1 MKYLLSSFLCFLLI
15 GCNQAPDEESSAK
28 VSSISQAVPTTLKH
42 FITRDGHQ
50 LKNGDEAFRFAGFN
64 APELHRIEDDQ
75 KGVCKG
81 DTRGWGQYFKWPTAD
96 EQESWIKAL
105 TLSGHKAT
113 RIYVLSVED
122 VNDTKCDRET
132 HILKPLTPNAMPRL
146 NEKAMVVFDQ
156 MIALSE
162 ANDLRLIIPFIDH
175 WEWWGGRKQLAAFY
189 NETEDD
195 FYLTESKTYQ
205 AYLAIIEQVISRKN
219 TITGRYYYE
228 EKAIMAWET
237 GNELKASTPAFIKKT
252 AAHISALAPNQL
264 IVDGTYL
271 KIIPYSLED
280 ENIDIINNH
289 FYTVNNNNKPETVIN
304 NLKTI
309 DGKKVYLVG
318 EFGLKPVAGLE
329 EILKTATQYQHNG
342 AQAAGVFI
350 WGYRGHRHNGGF
362 YWHKEGNG
370 PYFSYHLPGFRENDF
385 NEEQA
390 VVKIIREAQAE
401 IAGLSSVPK
410 LPIPQAPKLRSISNT
425 GSIKWMGS
433 PTGRTY
439 RIERKI
445 NTKPWQVIA
454 DDVSDGKN
462 QFNDD
467 DTLFSDNL
475 NFTIGTML
483 TYRIIALNESGESP
497 ASNEIKITISDKHKS
512 FITVKN
518 GQFIKKGQPYYF
530 VGTNYWYGPL
540 LGADDNQHQRLANE
554 LDQLSNLG
562 VNNLRIL
569 VGAEGGTGN
578 STVKPA
584 LQTAPGVYNEK
595 LLVGLDYLLNEMANR
610 NMEAVLYLNNNWI
623 WSGGMSR
630 YLAWNGYG
638 EVPNPFLPDVSWDDY
653 MKYTEQFHRC
663 EPCKTQYNQHITTIL
678 ERKNSINAKAYAD
691 DTTIM
696 SWQLANE
703 PRVFSNA
710 NQQHFTQWLNSSV
723 DLINELAPNQLISTG
738 NEGKAGSTN
747 SISVYEA
754 VHQNPHI
761 DYLTMH
767 MWPKNWSWYNI
778 NSEAESVKISIDKAN
793 QYMNEHLII
802 AKRMNKPIVMEEFG
816 FPRKQ
821 ESNSPLSSTTH
832 RDTFFNAMFERIVKS
847 KNTNGNLAG
856 LNFWAYGGYGKGN
869 ENNAY
874 QWQQGDDFLGDPPQE
889 PQGLNTVFANDKTT
903 LAIISKNTAKLVPE
917 T

>member
-1 MKYLLSSFLCFLLI
+1 MKWFTISFICLYLMACDHKAAEDI
-15 GCNQAPDEESSAK
+15 GLE
-28 VSSISQAVPTTLKH
+28 H

-50 LKNGDEAFRFAGFN
+50 LKNGNELFRFAGFN

-75 KGVCKG
+75 KGVCQN

-122 VNDTKCDRET
+122 VNDKKCNRET
-132 HILKPLTPNAMPRL
+132 HILKPLTPDDMPRL
-146 NEKAMVVFDQ
+146 HEEAMVVFDR

-175 WEWWGGRKQLAAFY
+175 WEWWGGRKQLSAFY

-195 FYLTESKTYQ
+195 FYLTNSKTYQ
-205 AYLAIIEQVISRKN
+205 AYLAIIEQVITRKN
-219 TITGRYYYE
+219 TITGRYYFE

-237 GNELKASTPAFIKKT
+237 GNELKASTPAFIKQT
-252 AAHISALAPNQL
+252 AAHIRALAPNQL

-271 KIIPYSLED
+271 KILPYSLED

-309 DGKKVYLVG
+309 NGKKVYLVG

-329 EILKTATQYQHNG
+329 KILKTAVQYNHNG

-370 PYFSYHLPGFRENDF
+370 PYFSYHLPGFPENSF

-390 VVKIIREAQAE
+390 VVKIVREAQAE
-401 IAGLSSVPK
+401 LEGLSGVPK
-410 LPIPQAPKLRSISNT
+410 LTVPQAPKLRSISNA

-439 RIERKI
+439 RIERKV
-445 NTKPWQVIA
+445 NSDSWQVIA
-454 DDVSDGKN
+454 EHVSDGHN
-462 QFNDD
+462 QFNDN
-467 DTLFSDNL
+467 DTLYTDNL
-475 NFTIGTML
+475 NFVKGTIL
-483 TYRIIALNESGESP
+483 TYRVIALNESGESP
-497 ASNEIKITISDKHKS
+497 ASNEIEITITDKHQS
-512 FITVKN
+512 FIRVQN
-518 GQFIKKGQPYYF
+518 GQFIKQGKPYYY

-540 LGADDNQHQRLANE
+540 LGVNNTQKRERLTKE
-554 LDQLSNLG
+554 LDQLVELG

-569 VGAEGGTGN
+569 AGAEGGDGD

-584 LQTAPGVYNEK
+584 LQTSPGVYNEA
-595 LLVGLDYLLNEMANR
+595 LLVGLDYLLNEMAKR

-638 EVPNPFLPDVSWDDY
+638 EVPNPFLPNISWDDY
-653 MKYTEQFHRC
+653 MKYTEQFHHC
-663 EPCKTQYNQHITTIL
+663 KPCKTQYNQHIKTII
-678 ERKNSINAKAYAD
+678 ERKNSINGKAYIE

-703 PRVFSNA
+703 PRVFSKK
-710 NQQHFTQWLNSSV
+710 NQQDFTQWLNSSV
-723 DLINELAPNQLISTG
+723 DLINTLAPNQLISTG
-738 NEGKAGSTN
+738 NEGKAGSI
-747 SISVYEA
+747 SSLSVYEA
-754 VHQNPHI
+754 VHHNPHI

-778 NSEAESVKISIDKAN
+778 NNEAESVKFSIDKAN
-793 QYMNEHLII
+793 QYMNEHLVI
-802 AKRMNKPIVMEEFG
+802 AKKMNKPIVMEEFG
-816 FPRKQ
+816 FPRTQ
-821 ESNSPLSSTTH
+821 ENNSPLSNTTH
-832 RDTFFNAMFERIVKS
+832 RDTFFNAMFERIVQS
-847 KNTNGNLAG
+847 KDANGNLAG
-856 LNFWAYGGYGKGN
+856 LNFWAYGGYGRGSEKN
-869 ENNAY
+869 DY
-874 QWQQGDDFLGDPPQE
+874 QWQKGDDFLGDPPQE

-903 LAIISKNTAKLVPE
+903 LAIIKKNTAKLVK
-917 T
+917 